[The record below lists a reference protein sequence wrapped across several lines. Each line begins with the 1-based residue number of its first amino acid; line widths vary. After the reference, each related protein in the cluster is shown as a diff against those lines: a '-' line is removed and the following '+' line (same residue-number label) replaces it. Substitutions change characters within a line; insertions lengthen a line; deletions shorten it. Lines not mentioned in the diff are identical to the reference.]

1 MQSEGGGTRT
11 AAAER
16 TDGREIYAL
25 AKERETERRTD
36 GARTFDGSFEGSSRL
51 DATMRGGAVA
61 FSERPTRK
69 GIVEFCKECTVSR
82 RRLKEHTLSLQIIY
96 HH

>member
-51 DATMRGGAVA
+51 DATMRARRCSGVLGA
-61 FSERPTRK
+61 SDPK
-69 GIVEFCKECTVSR
+69 GDSR
-82 RRLKEHTLSLQIIY
+82 VLQ
-96 HH
+96 